1 MRTHSHKNAIAQALA
16 TTIALTRKGRLSRR
30 EADQMIAQLC
40 HLWEVATCPLAD
52 LPPCREDR
60 DYAPRGVQDILRH
73 YADWQ
78 QHRSFGSR

>member
-16 TTIALTRKGRLSRR
+16 TTIALTRKGRLSR
-30 EADQMIAQLC
+30 ADADRLVTQLC
-40 HLWEVATCPLAD
+40 HLWDVATCPLAD
-52 LPPCREDR
+52 LPPCPDDR
-60 DYAPRGVQDILRH
+60 DYTPSMGQDILRH